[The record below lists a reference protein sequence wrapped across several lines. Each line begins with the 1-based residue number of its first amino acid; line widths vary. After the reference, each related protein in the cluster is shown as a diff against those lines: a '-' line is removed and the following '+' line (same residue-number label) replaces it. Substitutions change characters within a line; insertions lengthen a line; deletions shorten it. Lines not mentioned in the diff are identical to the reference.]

1 MKKILKNVQPSI
13 RAYLGLACCY
23 SIIDEQAFSSGW
35 VYDKYIHLEYTP
47 YDSQIKYADYEHYD
61 FVSAQGVFAKSFIE
75 YPYDFCSETIL
86 CDYICK
92 MLDEGEYCFALWNE
106 TIITNYLYEKQ
117 NPGIYEHGCFVYG
130 YDKDKKVF
138 YTQWIF

>member
-23 SIIDEQAFSSGW
+23 SIIDEQAFNSGW
-35 VYDKYIHLEYTP
+35 VYDKYIHLEYTS

-75 YPYDFCSETIL
+75 YPYDFCSETIF

-92 MLDEGEYCFALWNE
+92 MLDEGEYCLRCG
-106 TIITNYLYEKQ
+106 TK
-117 NPGIYEHGCFVYG
+117 P
-130 YDKDKKVF
+130 
-138 YTQWIF
+138 

>member
-61 FVSAQGVFAKSFIE
+61 FVSAQGVFANLLN
-75 YPYDFCSETIL
+75 IL
-86 CDYICK
+86 MIFVVK
-92 MLDEGEYCFALWNE
+92 PFFV
-106 TIITNYLYEKQ
+106 IISVKCLMRASIVLHCGTK
-117 NPGIYEHGCFVYG
+117 P
-130 YDKDKKVF
+130 
-138 YTQWIF
+138 